1 MATRTRYKSRW
12 IDDDDV
18 ECEFDITIESEPDSY
33 WEPGYSSV
41 VEETYEIDFEEVTR
55 DVFVERT
62 GWDIEDMEHE
72 RYKTY

>member
-41 VEETYEIDFEEVTR
+41 VEETYEIDFEEVTYHE
-55 DVFVERT
+55 FLERT
-62 GWDIEDMEHE
+62 GYTTDDMEDA
-72 RYKTY
+72 RYTAY